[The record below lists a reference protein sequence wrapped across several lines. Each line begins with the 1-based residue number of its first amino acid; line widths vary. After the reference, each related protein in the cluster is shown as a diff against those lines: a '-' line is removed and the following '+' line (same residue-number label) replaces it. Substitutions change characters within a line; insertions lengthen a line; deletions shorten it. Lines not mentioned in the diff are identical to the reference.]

1 MAQIEFPRA
10 IHRYPRPVH
19 RYHLSLPIASTQLII
34 LICVPENFLYGF
46 VVPILPYMI
55 EERLHKSP
63 ATTQRFTTE
72 LLVILGLIS
81 IPAAPIIGH
90 FADATTSRKIP
101 LLISLAGCTL
111 GTLLVALTPSVWA
124 LYLGRV
130 LQGIAGT
137 GAWIVGFAMLTDA
150 AGSKH
155 MGKALGF
162 AGSFITAGIVTGPA
176 VAGAMLDWFGKS
188 Y

>member
-1 MAQIEFPRA
+1 
-10 IHRYPRPVH
+10 
-19 RYHLSLPIASTQLII
+19 
-34 LICVPENFLYGF
+34 
-46 VVPILPYMI
+46 MI
-55 EERLHKSP
+55 EKRLKQDP
-63 ATTQRFTTE
+63 AVTQRFTTE
-72 LLVILGLIS
+72 LLVVLGLIS

-90 FADATTSRKIP
+90 FADKTTSRKIP
-101 LLISLAGCTL
+101 LLISLVGCTI
-111 GTLLVALTPSVWA
+111 GTLLVAFTPSVWS
-124 LYLGRV
+124 LYAGRI

-176 VAGAMLDWFGKS
+176 AAGVMLDWLGT
-188 Y
+188 